1 MAVEIYQGVHV
12 TAESATNYIDVGA
25 ISTGCEQLMQ
35 AAEQYSS
42 VGSNLS
48 GAAAGLSEDTL
59 SVNGATIQAS
69 VEECGSQISTIHGKR
84 SNYASSIMDATLRA
98 LDKKQLELNQKAEA
112 EDKAIIAELE
122 AQQAQN

>member
-59 SVNGATIQAS
+59 SEIG
-69 VEECGSQISTIHGKR
+69 
-84 SNYASSIMDATLRA
+84 RA
-98 LDKKQLELNQKAEA
+98 HV
-112 EDKAIIAELE
+112 
-122 AQQAQN
+122 

>member
-25 ISTGCEQLMQ
+25 ISTGCEHLMQ

-59 SVNGATIQAS
+59 SVNGATMQAS
-69 VEECGSQISTIHGKR
+69 VEECGSQISSINGKI